1 MITGLI
7 LFASIFILYG
17 IVTVMIEGFAHVW
30 FYIEQKRDEKKDKKN
45 ENERYEKYLSMFKY
59 NP

>member
-1 MITGLI
+1 MITGLM

-17 IVTVMIEGFAHVW
+17 IVTVMIEGFAHIW
-30 FYIEQKRDEKKDKKN
+30 FYIERKIDEKKDEKHG
-45 ENERYEKYLSMFKY
+45 NERYEKYLSMFKY